1 MKERPT
7 TPWAETVS
15 TTVTVAVLVVLAILA
30 LGQATNRFEAVVTPL
45 PKLEDLAILNLGPL
59 EFEQQPPV
67 TLPRTTELS
76 LAELQGDFEAFETVY
91 EIVESLERNLN
102 AGPLAAD
109 ILMHGEA
116 VFNETYA
123 RSGTALGMNPSL
135 SEHLLTLE
143 TALRAGD
150 ANVGELYDELVL
162 EFEEALATSDTILH
176 DFTGD
181 DMASLIQTL
190 QRDLSAGQ
198 PSEIIVS
205 DLDELYS
212 ALLRQYNDSDGH
224 AQGFADLSE
233 HLQAVSTSLRDTGTV
248 AEGQLEQLI
257 EEMNAFFSES

>member
-1 MKERPT
+1 MKERQT
-7 TPWAETVS
+7 NLWTETVS
-15 TTVTVAVLVVLAILA
+15 TTVTVAVLIVLAVLA

-45 PKLEDLAILNLGPL
+45 PKLEDLATLNLGPL
-59 EFEQQPPV
+59 EFEQQPLV

-76 LAELQGDFEAFETVY
+76 LAELRGDFEAFETVY

-135 SEHLLTLE
+135 SEHLLALE

-150 ANVGELYDELVL
+150 VNVAELYDELVL
-162 EFEEALATSDTILH
+162 EFEEALATSDAILH
-176 DFTGD
+176 NLTGE
-181 DMASLIQTL
+181 DMASLVQTL

-198 PSEIIVS
+198 PSEIIVNN
-205 DLDELYS
+205 LDELYS

-233 HLQAVSTSLRDTGTV
+233 HLQAVRTSLHDTGAV
-248 AEGQLEQLI
+248 EESQLEQLVD
-257 EEMNAFFSES
+257 EMNAFFGEG